1 MGKGAVWIIG
11 LIYTLLGG
19 LFLVLGLVLGLA
31 VRENG
36 LMIGGIFAGIGGIFF
51 VLGVIFLLAERRKA
65 VRNRRLVE
73 AGRYIV
79 GEIADLQLNYSV
91 SLNNRHPYIAIVRY
105 TDWNGTAH
113 VFKSGSI
120 YRYPDPSLLGSQV
133 KIYVEDDSF
142 RHYYVDMEEVLSAVV
157 EH

>member
-79 GEIADLQLNYSV
+79 GEIADLQRVPQQPAPLY
-91 SLNNRHPYIAIVRY
+91 RHRPVHRLER
-105 TDWNGTAH
+105 H
-113 VFKSGSI
+113 SPCFQKRKHLPLSG
-120 YRYPDPSLLGSQV
+120 PVAFGKPGENLCGG
-133 KIYVEDDSF
+133 
-142 RHYYVDMEEVLSAVV
+142 
-157 EH
+157 